1 MILLYGRVVLNSQ
14 DLNKY
19 MESQSLDATQAMDTL
34 NLIQSLFSNEISET
48 TDTAQLS
55 ILQSVIDQKR
65 KS

>member
-1 MILLYGRVVLNSQ
+1 VLNSQ

>member
-1 MILLYGRVVLNSQ
+1 
-14 DLNKY
+14 

-34 NLIQSLFSNEISET
+34 NLIQSLFTNEISET